1 MPPVITVM
9 AASGRTGKRIAH
21 ELLDHGFQ
29 VRALGRSAAA
39 LSDLE
44 ARGAALWL
52 GEPADA
58 GFLTAALRDADAA
71 YGLLPYSVAD
81 AGYLARQR
89 LQGSALARAVRDSG
103 LPRLAFLTSVGAD
116 LDGETGM
123 IRSLHE
129 QEQRLAGLP
138 GCSTLLLRA
147 GAFFE
152 NYAGMLP
159 LMREAGIVAD
169 ALEPERPLPM
179 VGTRDIAATAA
190 AALRARDWSG
200 TTVREVLGPRDLSS
214 VEATRILGEGLGL
227 PHLQYVRLP
236 DAEMEQALM
245 QAGFAPDTAALT
257 VELARCINSGRIR
270 PVDGRHAGNTTPTGL
285 EDYAREL
292 AGAARA

>member
-1 MPPVITVM
+1 MPPTIAVM

-29 VRALGRSAAA
+29 VRVLGRSASA
-39 LSDLE
+39 LADLE
-44 ARGAALWL
+44 AKGAALWL

-58 GFLTAALRDADAA
+58 GYLAAAFRGVDAA

-89 LQGSALARAVRDSG
+89 LQGLALARAVHDSG
-103 LPRLAFLTSVGAD
+103 LPRLVYLSSVGAD

-129 QEQRLAGLP
+129 QEQRLAGIP
-138 GCSTLLLRA
+138 GCATLLLRA

-169 ALEPERPLPM
+169 ALDPDAALPM
-179 VGTRDIAATAA
+179 VGTRDIASAA
-190 AALRARDWSG
+190 ATALRARDWTG
-200 TTVREVLGPRDLSS
+200 PTIREVLGPRDLTS
-214 VEATRILGEGLGL
+214 VEATRILGEQLGL

-270 PVDGRHAGNTTPTGL
+270 PVDGRHAGNTTPTSL
-285 EDYAREL
+285 ADYAREL
-292 AGAARA
+292 AAAAS

>member
-1 MPPVITVM
+1 MPPTIAVM

-21 ELLDHGFQ
+21 DLLDHGFQ
-29 VRALGRSAAA
+29 VRALSRSAAVLA
-39 LSDLE
+39 ELE
-44 ARGAALWL
+44 AKGAALWL

-58 GFLTAALRDADAA
+58 GYLSAAFRGVDAA

-89 LQGSALARAVRDSG
+89 LQGLALARAAHESG
-103 LPRLAFLTSVGAD
+103 LPRLVFLTSVGAD
-116 LDGETGM
+116 LEGETGM

-129 QEQRLAGLP
+129 QEQRLATLP

-169 ALEPERPLPM
+169 ALEPDRPLPM
-179 VGTRDIAATAA
+179 VGTRDIASAA
-190 AALRARDWSG
+190 ATALRARDWTG
-200 TTVREVLGPRDLSS
+200 PTIREVLGPRDLDS
-214 VEATRILGEGLGL
+214 VEATRILGAALGL

-270 PVDGRHAGNTTPTGL
+270 PVNGRHPGNTTPTGL

-292 AGAARA
+292 SA